1 MYTREKHRYFSM
13 LLIIMLALTMLL
25 IPVFASAAANIDV
38 DAPEP
43 AEAFVISEIASKR
56 TETSKTYR
64 MSDGTYKYVA
74 YAEPVH
80 YLDAAGVYHEIDNTL
95 SAYSKDG
102 VQGLKNTANAWSV
115 IFGNSL
121 TDPEAV
127 RITSGNHSIAFSM
140 PGAAAARVIQA
151 TELRNVYNINSAAER
166 CGQCYNELAQSSSS
180 AIYTDVYDNT
190 DIAYTVHSCGLKEDI
205 ILRKAPDSNEFIFDI
220 RTNGLRAAVDGNTV
234 LFTDAGG
241 NSIFRLASMYA
252 LDAAGKRSDDVEYEL
267 ENNGDFYRLIVR
279 ASEDFLYDENTVYPV
294 IIDPTTMVTGTAT
307 TYDTCIDEQYPNSN
321 YALAQS
327 MWVGGK
333 YGTNA
338 MRTYIKFDMP
348 FDSSVRVISA
358 ELSIKKR
365 DYENPAHLKV
375 FRASEVWDPA
385 TITWNT
391 KTAYDMYSIS
401 YDAAHYSGAWY
412 RIDVKSIVQK
422 WITQEYPNFGF
433 VLRELEEN
441 SQSQKTRFYS
451 SDAPS
456 PNKPELIIN
465 YDSAENYIIT
475 YHGNGNTGGP
485 SSFTQVVSAGR
496 TTTIKRSLSPS
507 GQALNTMVKAG
518 SCPLLRWNTRSDGTG
533 TDYAF
538 GQTIRPSEDMHL
550 YAVWGAPLY
559 SYREVTMK
567 AWVDQTFVNEY
578 PSDWLEKANSIL
590 EKSAYPF
597 YQTFNFR
604 IIYSTPE
611 IMVTSLSQ
619 CPNTPDGCTS
629 DLCGNNFS
637 RHHVNGTN
645 VLNYVWQ
652 HRDTN
657 YDYNTLLYDS
667 VVRWEDTNSQI
678 INIAGLAYG
687 PDKPCSMAL
696 CTDVSETS
704 TEYWGSMRRMQHE
717 WSHNLGAK
725 HNGEQSTGGLY
736 CPTNCINNSGMDNYR
751 YQVPDV
757 WCSRCKL
764 TMQSALNNY
773 IGG

>member
-1 MYTREKHRYFSM
+1 
-13 LLIIMLALTMLL
+13 
-25 IPVFASAAANIDV
+25 
-38 DAPEP
+38 
-43 AEAFVISEIASKR
+43 
-56 TETSKTYR
+56 
-64 MSDGTYKYVA
+64 
-74 YAEPVH
+74 
-80 YLDAAGVYHEIDNTL
+80 
-95 SAYSKDG
+95 
-102 VQGLKNTANAWSV
+102 
-115 IFGNSL
+115 
-121 TDPEAV
+121 
-127 RITSGNHSIAFSM
+127 M

-190 DIAYTVHSCGLKEDI
+190 DIAYTVHSGGLKEDI

-485 SSFTQVVSAGR
+485 SSFTQVVSAGH
-496 TTTIKRSLSPS
+496 TTTIKNSLSQS
-507 GQALNTMVKAG
+507 GQAFNTMVKAG
-518 SCPLLRWNTRSDGTG
+518 SCPLLRWNTRSNGTG

-559 SYREVTMK
+559 SYRKVTMK
-567 AWVDQTFVNEY
+567 VWVDQTMLNKYPENWNKLVNKAISDSIY
-578 PSDWLEKANSIL
+578 P
-590 EKSAYPF
+590 Y
-597 YQTFNFR
+597 YQTFNL
-604 IIYSTPE
+604 E
-611 IMVTSLSQ
+611 IECSPCEVMVTTLSQ
-619 CPNTPDGCTS
+619 CPNTPKKCDFS
-629 DLCGNNFS
+629 SCGNN
-637 RHHVNGTN
+637 
-645 VLNYVWQ
+645 
-652 HRDTN
+652 
-657 YDYNTLLYDS
+657 
-667 VVRWEDTNSQI
+667 
-678 INIAGLAYG
+678 
-687 PDKPCSMAL
+687 
-696 CTDVSETS
+696 
-704 TEYWGSMRRMQHE
+704 
-717 WSHNLGAK
+717 
-725 HNGEQSTGGLY
+725 
-736 CPTNCINNSGMDNYR
+736 
-751 YQVPDV
+751 
-757 WCSRCKL
+757 
-764 TMQSALNNY
+764 
-773 IGG
+773 